1 MPPSVPFLTSSHL
14 SAFDINRCSFPP
26 IISFPRQFHQ
36 QMPTVMRIAML
47 LKHTACI
54 KAHSTQAHSLHT
66 RYILLLLGDGVIGVQ
81 IHINK
86 GRAGQ
91 QCVSLNARGPWKF
104 GNLETWK
111 CQNSP
116 KSAYAKLGQ
125 LSLKIDS
132 VQFSKTNRYQP
143 NLHLRT

>member
-1 MPPSVPFLTSSHL
+1 
-14 SAFDINRCSFPP
+14 
-26 IISFPRQFHQ
+26 
-36 QMPTVMRIAML
+36 ML

-111 CQNSP
+111 CQIRQN
-116 KSAYAKLGQ
+116 Q
-125 LSLKIDS
+125 LM
-132 VQFSKTNRYQP
+132 P
-143 NLHLRT
+143 NWVNFL

>member
-1 MPPSVPFLTSSHL
+1 
-14 SAFDINRCSFPP
+14 
-26 IISFPRQFHQ
+26 
-36 QMPTVMRIAML
+36 ML

-104 GNLETWK
+104 GNLEIW
-111 CQNSP
+111 
-116 KSAYAKLGQ
+116 KLGNAKFAKI
-125 LSLKIDS
+125 SLCQIGS
-132 VQFSKTNRYQP
+132 TFSED
-143 NLHLRT
+143 